1 MGLPAPYDRLLI
13 PVYLPSAF
21 TAVANQAMLLLLPLY
36 ALQISG
42 SVAFAALVM
51 GLRGLGVLLFDV
63 PAGLLIGR
71 FGDKSV
77 LLGGLVTLAASM
89 LGLAVATEQWAIA
102 LLAVPLGAAHAAWFL
117 GWLTYITHS
126 CPPELRGRATAVN
139 AGIQRLGAFVG
150 PLAGGIVA
158 ESLGYPT
165 AYLAAAVLCGL
176 AFLISL
182 LYTADVRPDTPATSG
197 HLKTIGTIL
206 AANRRIFFTAGSVAL
221 VFQLMRA
228 VRQLLIPLFGV
239 LCGLAPAAIGLVY
252 SLSAVV
258 DMSLS
263 YPVGI
268 VMDRWGRKWTGV
280 PSIAAFVIGLAILP
294 LAQDF
299 WTLLAAG
306 LVLGVGNGLSTGLV
320 MIIGMDLSPPGQR
333 GQFLGVWRLIGDA
346 GWVGGP
352 LLAGL
357 MVEIL
362 NLAAASFFAA
372 GLGVL
377 GGLVLLFLVPETS
390 HLPREQDS
398 APP

>member
-1 MGLPAPYDRLLI
+1 
-13 PVYLPSAF
+13 
-21 TAVANQAMLLLLPLY
+21 MLLLLPLY

-42 SVAFAALVM
+42 SVTFAALVM

-89 LGLAVATEQWAIA
+89 LGLAMATEQWAIA

-158 ESLGYPT
+158 ESLGYPA

-182 LYTADVRPDTPATSG
+182 LCTADVRADT
-197 HLKTIGTIL
+197 
-206 AANRRIFFTAGSVAL
+206 
-221 VFQLMRA
+221 
-228 VRQLLIPLFGV
+228 
-239 LCGLAPAAIGLVY
+239 PAAIGLVY

-280 PSIAAFVIGLAILP
+280 PSIVGFVIGLAILP
-294 LAQDF
+294 FAQDF

-306 LVLGVGNGLSTGLV
+306 LMLGVGNGLSTG
-320 MIIGMDLSPPGQR
+320 
-333 GQFLGVWRLIGDA
+333 FL
-346 GWVGGP
+346 
-352 LLAGL
+352 
-357 MVEIL
+357 
-362 NLAAASFFAA
+362 
-372 GLGVL
+372 
-377 GGLVLLFLVPETS
+377 
-390 HLPREQDS
+390 
-398 APP
+398 

>member
-42 SVAFAALVM
+42 SVTFAALVM

-89 LGLAVATEQWAIA
+89 LGLAMATEQWAIA

-158 ESLGYPT
+158 ESLGYPA

-176 AFLISL
+176 
-182 LYTADVRPDTPATSG
+182 
-197 HLKTIGTIL
+197 
-206 AANRRIFFTAGSVAL
+206 
-221 VFQLMRA
+221 
-228 VRQLLIPLFGV
+228 
-239 LCGLAPAAIGLVY
+239 
-252 SLSAVV
+252 
-258 DMSLS
+258 
-263 YPVGI
+263 
-268 VMDRWGRKWTGV
+268 
-280 PSIAAFVIGLAILP
+280 
-294 LAQDF
+294 
-299 WTLLAAG
+299 
-306 LVLGVGNGLSTGLV
+306 GNGLSTGLV

-352 LLAGL
+352 LLTGL
-357 MVEIL
+357 MVEVL

-390 HLPREQDS
+390 HLPREHDS

>member
-1 MGLPAPYDRLLI
+1 M
-13 PVYLPSAF
+13 
-21 TAVANQAMLLLLPLY
+21 
-36 ALQISG
+36 
-42 SVAFAALVM
+42 
-51 GLRGLGVLLFDV
+51 
-63 PAGLLIGR
+63 
-71 FGDKSV
+71 
-77 LLGGLVTLAASM
+77 
-89 LGLAVATEQWAIA
+89 
-102 LLAVPLGAAHAAWFL
+102 
-117 GWLTYITHS
+117 
-126 CPPELRGRATAVN
+126 
-139 AGIQRLGAFVG
+139 
-150 PLAGGIVA
+150 
-158 ESLGYPT
+158 
-165 AYLAAAVLCGL
+165 LCGL

-182 LYTADVRPDTPATSG
+182 LCTADVRADT
-197 HLKTIGTIL
+197 
-206 AANRRIFFTAGSVAL
+206 
-221 VFQLMRA
+221 
-228 VRQLLIPLFGV
+228 
-239 LCGLAPAAIGLVY
+239 PAAIGLVY

-280 PSIAAFVIGLAILP
+280 PSIVGFVIGLAILP
-294 LAQDF
+294 FAQNF

-306 LVLGVGNGLSTGLV
+306 LMLGVGNGLSTGLV

-390 HLPREQDS
+390 LLPREHDC